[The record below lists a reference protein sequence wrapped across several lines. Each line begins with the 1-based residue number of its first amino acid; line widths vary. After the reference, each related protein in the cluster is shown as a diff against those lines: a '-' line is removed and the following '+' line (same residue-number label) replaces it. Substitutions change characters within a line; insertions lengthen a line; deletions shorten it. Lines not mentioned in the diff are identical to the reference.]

1 MSQVDYGLAP
11 TTKLSTKSVATPLA
25 RVKVFFVF
33 FGDIH
38 RDHTDRLQKEL
49 IWSKYNQFY

>member
-25 RVKVFFVF
+25 RVKEFLIFLGTF
-33 FGDIH
+33 IEIIP
-38 RDHTDRLQKEL
+38 TDCK
-49 IWSKYNQFY
+49 KN